1 MDCEFYEVRSRI
13 KERKSMY
20 EYECER
26 GHILF
31 TAMPLRFVDKKWI
44 TLVK

>member
-1 MDCEFYEVRSRI
+1 MDCAFYEVRSRI

-20 EYECER
+20 ECER
-26 GHILF
+26 GHIVF